1 MLNEHRNI
9 VWSVNAGEMDR
20 NARCD
25 PNQVIK
31 CSAESMREK
40 LIGQFVCMTFDSFP
54 SQLIGLDWAARRE
67 NPIKSAIACA
77 SCQFDS

>member
-1 MLNEHRNI
+1 M
-9 VWSVNAGEMDR
+9 WSVNAGEMDR
-20 NARCD
+20 DARCD

-54 SQLIGLDWAARRE
+54 SQLIGPDSKRNSNEFSGRL
-67 NPIKSAIACA
+67 
-77 SCQFDS
+77 CQFDR

>member
-1 MLNEHRNI
+1 MLNEHRSI

-20 NARCD
+20 DGRCD
-25 PNQVIK
+25 PNQVTK

-54 SQLIGLDWAARRE
+54 SQLIGLDSGGQE
-67 NPIKSAIACA
+67 EKI
-77 SCQFDS
+77 Q